1 MGDAPGAYLGKLFLV
16 LNLKQK
22 THKTI
27 ENLKANRGYLH
38 NILPMGKV
46 KTYAEA
52 TEMLTKLPMAQLR
65 CVLNYSY
72 SFVEC
77 EGILK
82 VQYQKV
88 SITVG
93 MEGFQLVKLSDLLK

>member
-1 MGDAPGAYLGKLFLV
+1 
-16 LNLKQK
+16 
-22 THKTI
+22 
-27 ENLKANRGYLH
+27 
-38 NILPMGKV
+38 
-46 KTYAEA
+46 
-52 TEMLTKLPMAQLR
+52 MLTKLPTAQLL
-65 CVLNYSY
+65 CVSNYSY

-77 EGILK
+77 EGVLK